1 MVIATGMR
9 VLAFQRISNGL
20 QVGLGGVGIA
30 PSKQA
35 QWGWLCA
42 GACAFISTKEAE
54 NAILLHYAFLW
65 PGRTQQQESTSQNRT
80 SGSRCAMGCRW
91 HGV

>member
-1 MVIATGMR
+1 MVFATGMR

-42 GACAFISTKEAE
+42 GACAFISTTEAE
-54 NAILLHYAFLW
+54 NAILLHYGFVCYEWDHQLRAETSCFVFL
-65 PGRTQQQESTSQNRT
+65 
-80 SGSRCAMGCRW
+80 
-91 HGV
+91 

>member
-54 NAILLHYAFLW
+54 NAILLHYGFVWYEL
-65 PGRTQQQESTSQNRT
+65 
-80 SGSRCAMGCRW
+80 
-91 HGV
+91 